1 MARILI
7 VEDTAPIR
15 WLLHRVLEEDGH
27 TVVEAADG
35 EEGWRLWQMST
46 PDLTITD
53 IGMPGISGLELIR
66 MIRTH
71 RPDSKILVLSA
82 QLDAAQA
89 TMLVDPI
96 SFLPKPFE
104 LLELRRQVPRCA

>member
-1 MARILI
+1 
-7 VEDTAPIR
+7 
-15 WLLHRVLEEDGH
+15 
-27 TVVEAADG
+27 
-35 EEGWRLWQMST
+35 MST
-46 PDLTITD
+46 PDLNITD
-53 IGMPGISGLELIR
+53 IDMPGISGLELIR
-66 MIRTH
+66 MFRTH

-96 SFLPKPFE
+96 SFLPNPFE